1 MVVPLTLAVVP
12 SIVVAPVIV
21 ASIVASRRRASSTPF
36 ASIVAGVAIR
46 LTRVVSL
53 SSVGV
58 VTVAPGVVSVVVP
71 RRPTATAV
79 LFLCR
84 QAALL

>member
-12 SIVVAPVIV
+12 SIIIASVVV
-21 ASIVASRRRASSTPF
+21 ASIVASRRQASPTPV
-36 ASIVAGVAIR
+36 ASVVARVVIR

-58 VTVAPGVVSVVVP
+58 VTVAPVVSVVVS

-79 LFLCR
+79 LFLCG
-84 QAALL
+84 QATLL